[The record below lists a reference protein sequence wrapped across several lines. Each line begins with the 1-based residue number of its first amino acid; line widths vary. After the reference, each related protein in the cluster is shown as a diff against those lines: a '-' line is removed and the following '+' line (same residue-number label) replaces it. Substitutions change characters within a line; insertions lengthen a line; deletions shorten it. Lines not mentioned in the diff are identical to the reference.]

1 MNFSR
6 ITDNVFVGTTPRL
19 SDYDR
24 LHEMGVRLVINM
36 RLLRGRPP
44 GNALQSVRYL
54 RLRTIDSP
62 LAPIPAEALV
72 RGARAALQVI
82 EGGGSVY
89 THCARGRHRS
99 VAMGAAILI
108 AQGLTPEAA
117 MQLIKER
124 RPEADP
130 EAFHIRPRIIEF
142 AHIWGSEAKSVA
154 QEAA

>member
-6 ITDNVFVGTTPRL
+6 ITDNIFVGTTPRL
-19 SDYDR
+19 RDYNR

-36 RLLRGRPP
+36 RILRGRPP
-44 GNALQSVRYL
+44 GTALQSVQYL
-54 RLRTIDSP
+54 RLRTFDSP
-62 LAPIPAEALV
+62 LVPIPAEALV

-82 EGGGSVY
+82 DNGGSVY

-99 VAMGAAILI
+99 AAMGAAILI

-130 EAFHIRPRIIEF
+130 EASHIRPRIIEF
-142 AHIWGSEAKSVA
+142 AHIWRSGAGSVA
-154 QEAA
+154 PEAA